1 MEKFMVVCTFK
12 QGTEM
17 SDVYAVVAEEQAK
30 AAELQTAGKIGAIHL
45 ATLSRGTVLSRRLRR
60 LLKRQLQ
67 LFSRYQWQSGGTLM
81 CFHFRLQESQEQINE
96 RIHSCRIG
104 ISHISN
110 VNAVCICFAERPTRR
125 GFDQFELAAK

>member
-45 ATLSRGTVLSRRLRR
+45 ATLSRGTVFIEAFAATLEEATSTIQSLPMAIWWDIDVFPLSAPG
-60 LLKRQLQ
+60 KPGAN
-67 LFSRYQWQSGGTLM
+67 S
-81 CFHFRLQESQEQINE
+81 
-96 RIHSCRIG
+96 
-104 ISHISN
+104 
-110 VNAVCICFAERPTRR
+110 
-125 GFDQFELAAK
+125 